1 MELHADGGRGLEAFL
16 RQVEAPL
23 YTLLLRLT
31 RDTEDA
37 RGTARETVARILRL
51 ERLGRIPE
59 DPADRRALVFS
70 TAYHLAMGHVRT
82 RRWASAPAPQEEPP
96 PDRPLDELMALRQL
110 ERALDDLPAPQRDA
124 LLLRVFGEL
133 RYADIAHTLRCTVEL
148 VRTWVCQARRSLA
161 AHVQGDASGAR
172 TADE

>member
-1 MELHADGGRGLEAFL
+1 MEPRLDSGRNLEAFL

-23 YTLLLRLT
+23 YTFLLRLT
-31 RDTEDA
+31 RDVEDA
-37 RGTARETVARILRL
+37 HSSARETVARILRL

-59 DPADRRALVFS
+59 DAASRRALVFS

-82 RRWASAPAPQEEPP
+82 RRWASAPTPQEEPP
-96 PDRPLDELMALRQL
+96 SERPLDELMALRQM

-148 VRTWVCQARRSLA
+148 VRTWVCHARWGLA
-161 AHVQGDASGAR
+161 AHLQSGAR

>member
-1 MELHADGGRGLEAFL
+1 MEPRVDSGRNLEAFL

-23 YTLLLRLT
+23 YTFLLRLT
-31 RDTEDA
+31 RDVEDA
-37 RGTARETVARILRL
+37 HGTARETMARILRL
-51 ERLGRIPE
+51 EHLGRVPE
-59 DPADRRALVFS
+59 DAANRRALVFS

-82 RRWASAPAPQEEPP
+82 RRWASAPAPREEPP
-96 PDRPLDELMALRQL
+96 PDRPLDELMALRQI

-133 RYADIAHTLRCTVEL
+133 RYADIAHTLRCTAEL
-148 VRTWVCQARRSLA
+148 VRTWVCHARRSLGE
-161 AHVQGDASGAR
+161 HLHGDVSDVR